1 MGVHIE
7 RVSAR
12 PKQPLTRG
20 RAFLSMPACG
30 AGRPERISAVRLIIR
45 LRVTSVALGSRSG
58 HLSPLDHLE
67 TPDEVRHRVA
77 PGSMTHGLPLPCVRC
92 RPGFRH
98 DGIPPDGE
106 GAEISRSLSGR
117 AASRTQS
124 STSRTCLTLDRDP
137 MAARSRSA
145 SCTAHASTYRSS
157 CSASSS
163 ARAITNSPSLS
174 SSSRA
179 RCRAT
184 QSHWRHFCE
193 QNSRGRPRPDCGCS
207 TLLHHRHRRCF
218 VMTKWY
224 ACRLGV
230 AWDHPILSEPA
241 RRRLSFGAGADGARR
256 SHRSLGGAPN
266 GCPTSPT
273 CRVAI
278 RGDTGT
284 RRESE
289 SRTSP

>member
-1 MGVHIE
+1 M
-7 RVSAR
+7 
-12 PKQPLTRG
+12 
-20 RAFLSMPACG
+20 
-30 AGRPERISAVRLIIR
+30 LIIR
-45 LRVTSVALGSRSG
+45 LRVRSVSLGLRSE
-58 HLSPLDHLE
+58 HCRHLDHLE
-67 TPDEVRHRVA
+67 TPDEVRHRVS
-77 PGSMTHGLPLPCVRC
+77 PGSFDSRPSTSRVRC
-92 RPGFRH
+92 RPRFRH

-137 MAARSRSA
+137 IAARSRSA
-145 SCTAHASTYRSS
+145 SWTAHASTYRSS

-174 SSSRA
+174 SSSPA

-193 QNSRGRPRPDCGCS
+193 QNSRGRPRPDCRGS

-230 AWDHPILSEPA
+230 VWDVSILSEPA
-241 RRRLSFGAGADGARR
+241 RRRSSFGAGADGARR
-256 SHRSLGGAPN
+256 SRRSLGGAPN

-278 RGDTGT
+278 RGDTGN